1 MSYTH
6 TYELHSHM
14 CHTHTWTKLRCI
26 IAFWRAPSLA
36 TPSYPPFF
44 SPRHIYESY
53 IPRYTYKSCINNAE
67 PSWHFDEPTPSRL
80 HPILSSF
87 HRATYMNNIYATSHI
102 LIKYEQ
108 HVTPSC
114 ILTSPLLRA
123 SILSSPLCT
132 LPHTWILYT
141 ILHMNHVWTPLL
153 TMVAFWRAHSL
164 VSPSS
169 PIGTSATSSSASCV
183 RPSEKVRVG
192 E

>member
-87 HRATYMNNIYATSHI
+87 HRATYMNNIR
-102 LIKYEQ
+102 
-108 HVTPSC
+108 HVTH
-114 ILTSPLLRA
+114 I
-123 SILSSPLCT
+123 
-132 LPHTWILYT
+132 
-141 ILHMNHVWTPLL
+141 NHVWTIRHTIVALWQANSLEPPSYPLL
-153 TMVAFWRAHSL
+153 FAPCHIHESYIPFNTGIMYEHH
-164 VSPSS
+164 SS
-169 PIGTSATSSSASCV
+169 PWWHFDEPT
-183 RPSEKVRVG
+183 P
-192 E
+192 